1 MEADGVGGAFESGA
15 EFGQGQLG
23 VVAGADRLGDGG
35 DACGEKAGKED
46 GRLHLGA
53 GERQGVV
60 GRVEAAAAD
69 VERGEV
75 TAAGADARAHLR
87 ERLDDA
93 AHGAAAEG
101 GVAGESGVERLAG
114 EEAGE
119 EAKGGAGVAGVEGAA
134 EKTGRAAEGV
144 KAATGDGN
152 RGRRRCR
159 LFAGSESDHADG
171 DTEPGETV
179 EGAAAVVGGREVLDF
194 GGAVGKG
201 GEQGV
206 TMGDGLVAGHR
217 QGAGDGAGGGD
228 GEGTHGG
235 ILAGD
240 RLQVAGDRQERR
252 NCRFEISDFKW
263 GKKEKDSTQRAQRKR
278 SALRREDSTQRRRAQ
293 RKADD

>member
-1 MEADGVGGAFESGA
+1 MEADGVGSAFESGA

-23 VVAGADRLGDGG
+23 VVAGTDRLGDGG
-35 DACGEKAGKED
+35 DAIGEKAGKED
-46 GRLHLGA
+46 GRFQLGA

-60 GRVEAAAAD
+60 NRVEAAAAD

-75 TAAGADARAHLR
+75 AAAGADARAHLR
-87 ERLDDA
+87 KRLDDA
-93 AHGAAAEG
+93 AHRAAAQG
-101 GVAGESGVERLAG
+101 GVAGEGGIEGLAG
-114 EEAGE
+114 EQAGE
-119 EAKGGAGVAGVEGAA
+119 KTQSGAGVAGVEGAA

-144 KAATGDGN
+144 KAAASDGN

-159 LFAGSESDHADG
+159 LVAGGESDHADG
-171 DTEPGETV
+171 DAELCQAS
-179 EGAAAVVGGREVLDF
+179 EGAAAVVSGGEVLNF

-217 QGAGDGAGGGD
+217 QGTGDGAGGGD

-240 RLQVAGDRQERR
+240 RLQVAEDRQERR
-252 NCRFEISDFKW
+252 NCRFEIPDFRW
-263 GKKEKDSTQRAQRKR
+263 GKK
-278 SALRREDSTQRRRAQ
+278 
-293 RKADD
+293 